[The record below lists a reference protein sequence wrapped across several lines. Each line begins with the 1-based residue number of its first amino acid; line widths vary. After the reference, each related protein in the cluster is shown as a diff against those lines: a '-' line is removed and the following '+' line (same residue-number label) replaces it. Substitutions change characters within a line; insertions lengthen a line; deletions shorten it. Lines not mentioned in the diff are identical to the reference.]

1 MITVSNL
8 NFNIITTMIIM
19 EKGVMTCVG
28 IWEVFLI
35 MSPFIYDGSGF
46 LYTNSQQLPP
56 SQ

>member
-28 IWEVFLI
+28 IWEVF
-35 MSPFIYDGSGF
+35 
-46 LYTNSQQLPP
+46 
-56 SQ
+56 

>member
-46 LYTNSQQLPP
+46 LYTNS
-56 SQ
+56 